1 MNDIEHDDA
10 AITARLRRYIA
21 ELRELDAANK
31 EIDRKR
37 RDLCLEARQIGFN
50 TDAIK
55 RIARARHPG
64 QAESDAADL
73 VDYLTMLGNEEAPAR
88 FKAGETFSTIA
99 FGSTAWP
106 SEFADSIA
114 DADSPLIRGWG
125 DKDDC
130 LG

>member
-1 MNDIEHDDA
+1 MDNTLEHDDH
-10 AITARLRRYIA
+10 AIVGALRAYIA

-37 RDLCLEARQIGFN
+37 RDLYLEARQIGFN

-73 VDYLTMLGNEEAPAR
+73 VDYLTMLGNKEAPAR
-88 FKAGETFSTIA
+88 FKAGEAFSKIA
-99 FGSTAWP
+99 FGSTDWP
-106 SEFADSIA
+106 SDMADQLFG
-114 DADSPLIRGWG
+114 DSGEAE
-125 DKDDC
+125 
-130 LG
+130 